1 MKISFDHVWFHYNS
15 LLSNQIDVLKD
26 INLNIFDGEFI
37 AIVGPSGSGKTT
49 LLQHFTGL
57 LRPSSGHIYVDDH
70 DIWAKDYPIAEL
82 RRRIGLVFQF
92 PENQLF
98 ERTVYLDVAF
108 APLMQRLSADEVY
121 RRVIESLN
129 QVGLAAEQIQM
140 RSPHQLSQGEKRRV
154 AIAGVLAMN
163 PEMLV
168 LDEPT
173 AGLDPLGART
183 LLQLLEQI
191 HSNGKTIVLISHHLD
206 LVFQFAHRLIILNQ
220 GQIIFDGDTK
230 HIFDD
235 RKLLDQAQLELP
247 RIIKLFHY
255 LQNRQSRQMDGNFS
269 FQAFQNIFK
278 NMLPEVKSF
287 NSSGE

>member
-1 MKISFDHVWFHYNS
+1 MKIRFDHVWFHYNS

-26 INLNIFDGEFI
+26 INLNIVEGEFI

-57 LRPSSGHIYVDDH
+57 LRPSSGNIYVDDH
-70 DIWAKDYPIAEL
+70 DIWSKDYPIAEL

-108 APLMQRLSADEVY
+108 APMMQRLSTDEVR
-121 RRVIESLN
+121 RRVMESLN
-129 QVGLAAEQIQM
+129 QVGLLAEQIQM

-173 AGLDPLGART
+173 AGLDPIGART
-183 LLQLLEQI
+183 ILHLLEQLN
-191 HSNGKTIVLISHHLD
+191 SNGKTIILISHHLD
-206 LVFQFAHRLIILNQ
+206 LVFQLVHRIIILNQ
-220 GQIIFDGDTK
+220 GQILFDGETK
-230 HIFDD
+230 RIFDD
-235 RKLLDQAQLELP
+235 QELLELAQLESP

-255 LQNRQSRQMDGNFS
+255 LQNHPSCKMVGNLS
-269 FQAFQNIFK
+269 AQALE
-278 NMLPEVKSF
+278 NMLNNMLHGMK
-287 NSSGE
+287 